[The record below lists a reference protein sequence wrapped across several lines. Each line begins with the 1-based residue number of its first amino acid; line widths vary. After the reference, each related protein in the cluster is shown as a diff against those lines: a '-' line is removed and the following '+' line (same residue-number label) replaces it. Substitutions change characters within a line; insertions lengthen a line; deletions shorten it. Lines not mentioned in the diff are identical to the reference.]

1 MKTPAST
8 PSRLRLRRRLLL
20 ASAAPTLILLL
31 LAAKLI
37 SVVVAGSA
45 AQRHYD
51 SGDVGALD
59 DDVAILEVLN
69 VIEPANAPFAA
80 GALAVLD
87 GRLDVAD
94 ARFTEALAR
103 GDSAQ
108 SCPARINLVLV
119 RERRA
124 DIDAWEAR
132 LDSAR
137 SQYLSALDVLA
148 DAPAGCFAGN
158 QDADPQRRAIR
169 AEAAARI
176 EAKLRNLGTTA
187 PPAPVAPQP
196 PATAPPAAPPP
207 VPTPGTDDPD
217 EPRRLD
223 PTVGDPMDVLRRL
236 LRDAA
241 G

>member
-1 MKTPAST
+1 MTPAPT
-8 PSRLRLRRRLLL
+8 PARLRLRRRLLVL
-20 ASAAPTLILLL
+20 SAAPALIMLLV
-31 LAAKLI
+31 AAKLI
-37 SVVVAGSA
+37 SVVVAGNA

-51 SGDVGALD
+51 SGDIGALD
-59 DDVAILEVLN
+59 DDVAILQVFD
-69 VIEPANAPFAA
+69 VIEPANAAFAA

-87 GRLDVAD
+87 DRLEVAD
-94 ARFTEALAR
+94 AQFSEALAR
-103 GDSAQ
+103 TDQ
-108 SCPARINLVLV
+108 PHTCPARVNLVLV

-137 SQYLSALDVLA
+137 TQYLSALEVLA

-169 AEAAARI
+169 AETAARI
-176 EAKLRNLGTTA
+176 DAKLRNLGTAA
-187 PPAPVAPQP
+187 PPPPVSPP
-196 PATAPPAAPPP
+196 PAAAALPAAPPP
-207 VPTPGTDDPD
+207 VAAPGTDDPA
-217 EPRRLD
+217 EPRQLD
-223 PTVGDPMDVLRRL
+223 PTEGDPMEVLRRL

>member
-1 MKTPAST
+1 MTPAPT
-8 PSRLRLRRRLLL
+8 PARLRLRRRLLVL
-20 ASAAPTLILLL
+20 SAAPALIMLLV
-31 LAAKLI
+31 AAKLI
-37 SVVVAGSA
+37 SVVVAGNA

-51 SGDVGALD
+51 SGDIGALD
-59 DDVAILEVLN
+59 DDVTVLQVFN

-87 GRLDVAD
+87 DHLEVAD
-94 ARFTEALAR
+94 DRFSEALAR
-103 GDSAQ
+103 TDPPHT
-108 SCPARINLVLV
+108 CPARINLVLV

-137 SQYLSALDVLA
+137 TQYLSALQVLA

-158 QDADPQRRAIR
+158 QDTDPQRRAIR
-169 AEAAARI
+169 AETAARI
-176 EAKLRNLGTTA
+176 DAKLRNLGTAA
-187 PPAPVAPQP
+187 PPPPLAPP
-196 PATAPPAAPPP
+196 PAAAAPPAAPPP
-207 VPTPGTDDPD
+207 VSAPGTDDPA
-217 EPRRLD
+217 EARQLD
-223 PTVGDPMDVLRRL
+223 PTAGDPMEVLRRL

>member
-1 MKTPAST
+1 
-8 PSRLRLRRRLLL
+8 LLL
-20 ASAAPTLILLL
+20 V
-31 LAAKLI
+31 AAKLI
-37 SVVVAGSA
+37 SVVVAGNA

-51 SGDVGALD
+51 SGDIGALD
-59 DDVAILEVLN
+59 DDVTVLQVFN

-87 GRLDVAD
+87 DRLEVAD
-94 ARFTEALAR
+94 DRFSEALAR
-103 GDSAQ
+103 TDPPHT
-108 SCPARINLVLV
+108 CPARINLVLV

-137 SQYLSALDVLA
+137 TQYLSALQVLA

-158 QDADPQRRAIR
+158 QDTDPQRRAIR
-169 AEAAARI
+169 AETAARI
-176 EAKLRNLGTTA
+176 DAKLRNLGTAA
-187 PPAPVAPQP
+187 PPPPLAPP
-196 PATAPPAAPPP
+196 PAAAAPPAAPPP
-207 VPTPGTDDPD
+207 VSAPGTDDPA
-217 EPRRLD
+217 EARQLD
-223 PTVGDPMDVLRRL
+223 PTAGDPMEVLRRL